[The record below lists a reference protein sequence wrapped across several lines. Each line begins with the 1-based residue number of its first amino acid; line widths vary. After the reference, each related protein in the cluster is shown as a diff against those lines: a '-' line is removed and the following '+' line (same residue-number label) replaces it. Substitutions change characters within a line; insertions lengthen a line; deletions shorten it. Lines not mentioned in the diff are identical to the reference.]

1 MAMTKDEAA
10 YLGAGVI
17 TKNQTRL
24 LAIKAQYKTWL
35 DAQDTE
41 ATAIQAL
48 LGSMNRSRNPNFVLE
63 KADALYA
70 AVETDA
76 PNITS
81 IVPNTGLASGGTAVE
96 IHGTDFTGATVVT
109 LGGTTFTSKVV
120 VSDILIT
127 AVSPA
132 KTAGPYDVVVTT
144 PAGSDTLAGG
154 FTTA

>member
-41 ATAIQAL
+41 ATAIHSL

-76 PNITS
+76 PTVTS
-81 IVPNTGLASGGTAVE
+81 LSPATGAAAGGTAVT
-96 IHGTDFTGATVVT
+96 ITGKDLTGTTGVT
-109 LGGTTFTSKVV
+109 FGGTAATSVVV
-120 VSDILIT
+120 VSDT
-127 AVSPA
+127 SVTCVTPA
-132 KTAGPYDVVVTT
+132 KTAGAYDVVATT
-144 PAGSDTLAGG
+144 PAGTGTKTNG
-154 FTTA
+154 FTYS

>member
-41 ATAIQAL
+41 ATAIQVL

-70 AVETDA
+70 AVENDA
-76 PNITS
+76 PTVTS
-81 IVPNTGLASGGTAVE
+81 LSPNTGAAAGGTAVT
-96 IHGTDFTGATVVT
+96 ITGKDFTGATAVT
-109 LGGTTFTSKVV
+109 FGGTAGTSRVV
-120 VSDILIT
+120 VNDTTIT
-127 AVSPA
+127 IVTPA
-132 KTAGPYDVVVTT
+132 KTAGAYDVVVTT
-144 PAGSDTLAGG
+144 PAGSGTKTNG
-154 FTTA
+154 FTFS

>member
-24 LAIKAQYKTWL
+24 LAIKAQYQTWL

-48 LGSMNRSRNPNFVLE
+48 LASMNRSRNPNFVLE

-70 AVETDA
+70 AVEADP
-76 PNITS
+76 PNIAS
-81 IVPNTGLASGGTAVE
+81 ITPDTGAAAGGTAVTIE
-96 IHGTDFTGATVVT
+96 GTDFTGATVVT
-109 LGGTTFTSKVV
+109 VGGVALTSRVV
-120 VSDILIT
+120 VDDTTIT
-127 AVSPA
+127 GVTGAHA
-132 KTAGPYDVVVTT
+132 AGDEDVVVTT
-144 PAGSDTLAGG
+144 PAGSDTLVDG
-154 FTTA
+154 FTYA

>member
-10 YLGAGVI
+10 YLGAGAI

-48 LGSMNRSRNPNFVLE
+48 LGSMNRSRNPGFVLE
-63 KADALYA
+63 KAAALYA

-76 PNITS
+76 PDITS
-81 IVPNTGLASGGTAVE
+81 ITPSGGTTSGGTAVT
-96 IHGTDFTGATVVT
+96 IVGRDFLGATAVT
-109 LGGTTFTSKVV
+109 VGGTTLGSLVV
-120 VSDILIT
+120 VDDTHIT
-127 AVSPA
+127 GTTPA
-132 KTAGPYDVVVTT
+132 KTAGAKDVVVTT
-144 PAGSDTLAGG
+144 PSGTDTLVGG
-154 FTTA
+154 FLYA